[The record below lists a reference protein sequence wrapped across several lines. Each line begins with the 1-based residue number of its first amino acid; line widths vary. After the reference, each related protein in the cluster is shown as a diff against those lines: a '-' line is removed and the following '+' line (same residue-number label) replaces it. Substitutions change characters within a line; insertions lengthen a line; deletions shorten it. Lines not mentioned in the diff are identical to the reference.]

1 MSDYWAACFDLD
13 GTLIDTEPVH
23 LRAETSCLIT
33 LEIDTGSL
41 RHERT
46 FGKGIE
52 SGMKSLAET
61 YELDYELVMATHAP
75 MGVRTAQRPDGT
87 TRHERHTLLVEGAYR
102 VDGAGDIR

>member
-33 LEIDTGSL
+33 LGIDTGSL

-61 YELDYELVMATHAP
+61 YELDYELVMATYMP
-75 MGVRTAQRPDGT
+75 LWKSGLLSDLTVLPGT
-87 TRHERHTLLVEGAYR
+87 RDILSWLKEHR
-102 VDGAGDIR
+102 VDGAGNIR